1 MQVVDFHVVSETNAQ
16 FLLVESSFL
25 KKQILVGGFNP
36 LKNMK
41 VSWDDDIPKIWK
53 NKNHVPNH
61 QPEPHCIYIYI
72 SHYIPFFRS
81 PSKSSCWSNQPEYVT
96 SEST

>member
-61 QPEPHCIYIYI
+61 QPEPHCIYIYPII
-72 SHYIPFFRS
+72 SHFLDLPLN
-81 PSKSSCWSNQPEYVT
+81 PSCWSNQPEYVT